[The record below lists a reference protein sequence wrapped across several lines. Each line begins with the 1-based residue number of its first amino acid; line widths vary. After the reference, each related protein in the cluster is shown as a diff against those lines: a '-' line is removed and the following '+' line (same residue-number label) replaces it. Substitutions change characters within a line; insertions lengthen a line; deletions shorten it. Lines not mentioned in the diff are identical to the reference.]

1 MLGSDRHGHA
11 EACKCPAVAAQN
23 RRIGRR
29 RPPKARAVGCGLWAS
44 AAVCR
49 YEKDELKT
57 TMFVQRAGWNTI
69 STMMYPIGGRPDS
82 KTLLVRLLKPRARG
96 WLL

>member
-1 MLGSDRHGHA
+1 MLGSNRHGHA
-11 EACKCPAVAAQN
+11 EACECVCSGGAKPAH
-23 RRIGRR
+23 
-29 RPPKARAVGCGLWAS
+29 RPPKAQAVGCGQS
-44 AAVCR
+44 VAVCR

>member
-1 MLGSDRHGHA
+1 MQVCCSGGA
-11 EACKCPAVAAQN
+11 KPAH
-23 RRIGRR
+23 
-29 RPPKARAVGCGLWAS
+29 RPPKARAVGCGPWES

-57 TMFVQRAGWNTI
+57 TMFVQRTGWNTI